1 MESKLKSRS
10 LKEAVFMEKFT
21 EQMARQIIKPRPSI
35 SHKGDFGRVLIIA
48 GDEHF
53 GGAAIMSATAA
64 VYAGAGLVTVATVRD
79 NWQPLHA
86 RLPEAMVTDWDAAT
100 LTPLLH
106 GADVVVI
113 GPGIGTSSAAQQVLT
128 LCLQEIAATQTLI
141 IDGSAIDII
150 AQNKQ
155 LPAKG
160 NIIWTP
166 HQMEWQRLSG
176 IAIAEQTLTTT
187 ASANQ
192 RIGGTLVLKGN
203 PTRIYNA
210 DAGYENT
217 TGGPAMATGGSG
229 DTLTG
234 VIAAICAQFGNST
247 KAIATA
253 VWLHSAAADEIA
265 KSSYVALP
273 TQVVQVLPQLLN
285 RLAAATAAHTIG
297 F

>member
-1 MESKLKSRS
+1 
-10 LKEAVFMEKFT
+10 MEKFT
-21 EQMARQIIKPRPSI
+21 EQMVRGVIKPRPGI

-64 VYAGAGLVTVATVRD
+64 VYAGAGLVTVATNRS

-86 RLPEAMVTDWDAAT
+86 RLPEAMVTDWNAET

-106 GADVVVI
+106 AADVIVV
-113 GPGIGTSSAAQQVLT
+113 GPGLGTAEDAQQVLKLT
-128 LCLQEIAATQTLI
+128 LAEASAQQTVL
-141 IDGSAIDII
+141 IDGSAIDIV
-150 AQNKQ
+150 AQTMITPSAGK
-155 LPAKG
+155 
-160 NIIWTP
+160 IIWTP

-176 IAIAEQTLTTT
+176 IAIADQTQV
-187 ASANQ
+187 ANEEARQ
-192 RIGGTLVLKGN
+192 KLGGTLVLKGN
-203 PTRIYNA
+203 PTRILAA
-210 DAGYENT
+210 DKSYENT

-234 VIAAICAQFGNST
+234 VIAALCAQFGTST
-247 KAIATA
+247 ETIATA

-273 TQVVQVLPQLLN
+273 TQVAQIIPQLMH
-285 RLAAATAAHTIG
+285 RLSVTEAAHTIG

>member
-1 MESKLKSRS
+1 
-10 LKEAVFMEKFT
+10 MEKFT
-21 EQMARQIIKPRPSI
+21 EQMARKVVRPRPSI

-64 VYAGAGLVTVATVRD
+64 VYAGAGLVTVATNRS

-106 GADVVVI
+106 TADVIVV
-113 GPGIGTSSAAQQVLT
+113 GPGLGTADDAQRVLKLSLT
-128 LCLQEIAATQTLI
+128 EAKAKQTVI

-150 AQNKQ
+150 AQTK
-155 LPAKG
+155 LAPGAG

-176 IAIAEQTLTTT
+176 LAIADQTL
-187 ASANQ
+187 AANTDARQ
-192 RIGGTLVLKGN
+192 KLGGTLVLKGS
-203 PTRIYNA
+203 PTSIIAA
-210 DAGYENT
+210 DASYENT

-234 VIAAICAQFGNST
+234 VIAALCGQFGTSAET
-247 KAIATA
+247 IATA

-273 TQVVQVLPQLLN
+273 TQVAQVIPQLMR
-285 RLAAATAAHTIG
+285 RLSITEVPHTIG